1 MKKIFKISK
10 WIVLVSILSMCI
22 VIVNNNDKKFVSLNE
37 INIDNTENSFIKHH
51 DIIQYLSGF
60 NLDSC
65 NRSNLNLNEI
75 ELYLQKHTLIK
86 NALVYIDFEGKLA
99 MNIEPRKAIVRIS
112 NAKSSY
118 YLDKDLTIIP
128 ASKKFTPRVVVFS
141 GNVKEEHHKE
151 ICDIVKI
158 IELNEFW
165 KSQIVQIFYSTN
177 DIILI
182 PRVGNHKI
190 YLGSLKNINKKLD
203 NLFQFYNQAIPAT
216 GWHKYTDIIVKYD
229 DQIVCKKI

>member
-10 WIVLVSILSMCI
+10 WTALISILSMCI
-22 VIVNNNDKKFVSLNE
+22 AIVNNNDKKFVSLNE
-37 INIDNTENSFIKHH
+37 INIDNAENSFIKHH
-51 DIIQYLSGF
+51 DVIQYLSGF

-86 NALVYIDFEGKLA
+86 NAQVYIDFEGKLA
-99 MNIEPRKAIVRIS
+99 IYIEPRRAVVRIS
-112 NAKSSY
+112 HAKSSY
-118 YLDKDLTIIP
+118 YLDQDLSVIP
-128 ASKKFTPRVVVFS
+128 VSKNFTPRVVVFS
-141 GNVKEEHHKE
+141 GDVNEEHHKE
-151 ICDIVKI
+151 ICDFVKI

-190 YLGSLKNINKKLD
+190 YLGSLKNINQKLD
-203 NLFQFYNQAIPAT
+203 NLFHFYNQAIPAI
-216 GWHKYTDIIVKYD
+216 GWNKYTDIIVKYD
-229 DQIVCKKI
+229 NQIVCKKI

>member
-1 MKKIFKISK
+1 MKKIFKISA
-10 WIVLVSILSMCI
+10 WAVLFSILSMCM
-22 VIVNNNDKKFVSLNE
+22 VIVNNNDKKLISLNE
-37 INIDNTENSFIKHH
+37 INIDNAENSFIKHK
-51 DIIQYLSGF
+51 DIIQYLSAF

-65 NRSNLNLNEI
+65 NRSNVNLNEI

-86 NALVYIDFEGKLA
+86 NAQVYIDFEGKLA
-99 MNIEPRKAIVRIS
+99 INIEPRKAIVRIS

-118 YLDKDLTIIP
+118 YLDKDLSLIP
-128 ASKKFTPRVVVFS
+128 VSKNFTPRVIVFS
-141 GNVKEEHHKE
+141 GDVKEEHHKE
-151 ICDIVKI
+151 ICDFVKI

-190 YLGSLKNINKKLD
+190 YLGSCICIVKILFLYFFFKASEGITLFLPHEMTTFESNIN
-203 NLFQFYNQAIPAT
+203 
-216 GWHKYTDIIVKYD
+216 
-229 DQIVCKKI
+229 